1 MIMAKKYLIKSLLLA
16 LLNCT
21 FASCFAESYITK
33 QEINVRSGP
42 GTSYSITGIIPDDSI
57 IDVESINSNWAT
69 IQYNNQPAYIATKF
83 IRKSESAVTD
93 NTAPKS
99 KGSGSNSAIVFYII
113 GAIIIILVIKF
124 VTGRVS
130 ELLGLTGETAFK
142 YRCRNCGKYSTR
154 RGHVYKCNNHGEHDW
169 FKL

>member
-16 LLNCT
+16 LLTCA
-21 FASCFAESYITK
+21 FAPCFAESYITK

-42 GTSYSITGIIPDDSI
+42 GTSYSITGIIPGDSI
-57 IDVESINSNWAT
+57 IDVKAINGNWAT

-83 IRKSESAVTD
+83 ISKTESTYPNN
-93 NTAPKS
+93 NTPKS
-99 KGSGSNSAIVFYII
+99 KGSGSNSSIVFYVI
-113 GAIIIILVIKF
+113 GGIVIILVIKF

-142 YRCRNCGKYSTR
+142 YRCSNCGRYSTR
-154 RGHVYKCNNHGEHDW
+154 RGHVFKCNNHGEHDW